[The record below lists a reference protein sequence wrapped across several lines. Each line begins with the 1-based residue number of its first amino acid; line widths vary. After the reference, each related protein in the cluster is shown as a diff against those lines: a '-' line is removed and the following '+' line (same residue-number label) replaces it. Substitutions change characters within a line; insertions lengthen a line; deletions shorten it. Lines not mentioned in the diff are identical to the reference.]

1 MVESGLDLRLRLTDP
16 WPDVNRT
23 FVIKISSQV
32 SSPPNTNAMAAPRL
46 PFLWPMLYKTTPPNR
61 VHATRL
67 HESPALASRPP
78 RRSCRQF
85 ATSPRR
91 AGNVTTQRYGKA
103 LEPAAHLRDGE
114 SPAENVPQTKAT
126 PPKATPAKALPEPA
140 HEEAEEDEAPTPTAT
155 PSTPT
160 PTTTKTSAVDDTTP
174 PTKPPN
180 PPKTADTKPPDSVL
194 HMPSPQDEEHDRPP
208 HLRTPPYVHHFDTY
222 GLVRELDKSA
232 YTRDQA
238 TTLMKAVRGMLI
250 SNMGLARDGLVSKS
264 NVENET
270 YLFRAACSELK
281 TEIGNTR
288 KGEIERM
295 RTERAQLQHEV
306 DILGQRLGQETGTLK
321 DELKGLFDDRKMA
334 VRQEQRHME
343 TKVRFARPTTSPSP
357 IYGFDITVFGNGV
370 LTRCSRS
377 KNSTTKSRSRST
389 PMRAAKSR
397 ACAGCLRA
405 ARRLLWG
412 FRRLCC
418 LWRSGT
424 RVMCSISSW
433 RNGGASRRLHISR
446 PRRRRRCRRVVLML
460 RRRGAGS

>member
-1 MVESGLDLRLRLTDP
+1 MFLCSDDGESGQDLRLRLADP

-23 FVIKISSQV
+23 SIKISSRT
-32 SSPPNTNAMAAPRL
+32 SFPLNTNAMAAPRL
-46 PFLWPMLYKTTPPNR
+46 PFLWPMLYKTTAPNR
-61 VHATRL
+61 IHAARL
-67 HESPALASRPP
+67 HESPALTSRPP

-85 ATSPRR
+85 ATSPHR

-114 SPAENVPQTKAT
+114 SPAETAP
-126 PPKATPAKALPEPA
+126 PPKATPVKALPEPA
-140 HEEAEEDEAPTPTAT
+140 HEEHEEEEAPTPTST
-155 PSTPT
+155 PST
-160 PTTTKTSAVDDTTP
+160 PTTTKTSTVDETAA
-174 PTKPPN
+174 PTKPPD
-180 PPKTADTKPPDSVL
+180 PPKPAESKPPDSVL

-250 SNMGLARDGLVSKS
+250 SNMALARAGLVSKS

-281 TEIGNTR
+281 TEIGNSR
-288 KGEIERM
+288 KSGNERM

-343 TKVRFARPTTSPSP
+343 TKVRHNIP
-357 IYGFDITVFGNGV
+357 
-370 LTRCSRS
+370 LTISLPFSLRNYNWWYADDNFRS
-377 KNSTTKSRSRST
+377 KN
-389 PMRAAKSR
+389 
-397 ACAGCLRA
+397 
-405 ARRLLWG
+405 
-412 FRRLCC
+412 
-418 LWRSGT
+418 
-424 RVMCSISSW
+424 
-433 RNGGASRRLHISR
+433 
-446 PRRRRRCRRVVLML
+446 
-460 RRRGAGS
+460 